1 MSTVTLKREKTKK
14 FKCVTSGFMT
24 RVYPSERNEQY
35 GYGDYIEVKNREI
48 LESDEYGCIRKNGI
62 SICHKDSCFAKIH
75 FRECDENGAVK
86 KSKKKKGRIKRGL

>member
-48 LESDEYGCIRKNGI
+48 LESDEYGCIRKDGI

-86 KSKKKKGRIKRGL
+86 KSKKKKRRIKCGR

>member
-24 RVYPSERNEQY
+24 RVYPAERNEQY

-48 LESDEYGCIRKNGI
+48 LESDEYGCIRKDGI

-86 KSKKKKGRIKRGL
+86 KSKKKKRRIKRGK

>member
-1 MSTVTLKREKTKK
+1 MSTAILKREKTKK
-14 FKCVTSGFMT
+14 FKCVTNGFMT

-35 GYGDYIEVKNREI
+35 GDYIEVQNREI

-75 FRECDENGAVK
+75 FKECDENGAVK
-86 KSKKKKGRIKRGL
+86 KSKKKKRRIKRGR

>member
-24 RVYPSERNEQY
+24 RVYPWERNEQY
-35 GYGDYIEVKNREI
+35 GDYIGVQNREI
-48 LESDEYGCIRKNGI
+48 LESDEYGCIRKDGI

-86 KSKKKKGRIKRGL
+86 KSKKKKRRIKRGK

>member
-14 FKCVTSGFMT
+14 FKCVTNGYMK
-24 RVYPSERNEQY
+24 RVYPWERNEQH
-35 GYGDYIEVKNREI
+35 GDYIEVQNREI

-86 KSKKKKGRIKRGL
+86 KSKKKKRRIKHGRN